1 MMWGVTRC
9 GDAACFIQTG
19 VSLQLLVG
27 SEPHQLT
34 GDIPQSWS
42 ETNMDT
48 GLFWPRQG
56 QRTPE
61 SCLQRL
67 HEAQPDLPG
76 LMKFLSEGGA
86 PMETSDTHPVQE
98 VWAGE
103 GAQGQGGRRA
113 GVQNRRRGR
122 RAAVLCLRGWSPD
135 VPFRMSPPGPW
146 IPFMLEDWGQGVLRE
161 EKLTT
166 VRTKTWTGP

>member
-1 MMWGVTRC
+1 MWGVTRH
-9 GDAACFIQTG
+9 GDAACFFQTG

-42 ETNMDT
+42 ETNTDT
-48 GLFWPRQG
+48 GLFWPRRG

-76 LMKFLSEGGA
+76 LMKFLSEGGL
-86 PMETSDTHPVQE
+86 PWKLLTHIQCRRCGLGRGLKGREGGVLGCRTG
-98 VWAGE
+98 GE
-103 GAQGQGGRRA
+103 A
-113 GVQNRRRGR
+113 GVLPCCACEAGLQMCLSRWPLLDHGFPSCWKIGDRG
-122 RAAVLCLRGWSPD
+122 S
-135 VPFRMSPPGPW
+135 
-146 IPFMLEDWGQGVLRE
+146 
-161 EKLTT
+161 
-166 VRTKTWTGP
+166 